1 MERLLSHFHRAAT
14 HQPRRQSPR
23 PRAMPPLDQPCP
35 SNRSRPRLSSELP
48 DSIVEPQS
56 RTSLRSSQDDGVGRA
71 RVCVNCRVYEPF
83 QNITDICCQTLH
95 GSRCVFRDADAN
107 NDEAD
112 PDSDSEDSGPIELE
126 EVPLSPRTQGKLS
139 THVAQVLSNVMKNRG
154 KSPDAQVEPQSH
166 TGHCSS
172 ATAKAP
178 VTAVALRAFPDRIA
192 EFCTP
197 SNEDRSSGKG
207 RPMANADFERRVKA
221 RIEEV
226 AALRFGPPSSIDG
239 DRPQYTESQIRYQAM
254 PTGGRRDSSGWRA
267 ETDTRA
273 AAAAGVRDYEE
284 LCRALAGDRDSDEDQ
299 LCGGGCSGGGG
310 NGEASESQD
319 AGATKHD
326 EKEGHGDQLAEP
338 SEIVR

>member
-1 MERLLSHFHRAAT
+1 M
-14 HQPRRQSPR
+14 
-23 PRAMPPLDQPCP
+23 
-35 SNRSRPRLSSELP
+35 
-48 DSIVEPQS
+48 
-56 RTSLRSSQDDGVGRA
+56 
-71 RVCVNCRVYEPF
+71 CVNCRVYEPF
-83 QNITDICCQTLH
+83 QNITDICCLTLH

-154 KSPDAQVEPQSH
+154 KSLDAQVEPQSH

-207 RPMANADFERRVKA
+207 RPMTNADFERRVKA

-284 LCRALAGDRDSDEDQ
+284 LCRALAGDRDGDEDQ

-310 NGEASESQD
+310 NGDASKMPPRASM
-319 AGATKHD
+319 
-326 EKEGHGDQLAEP
+326 
-338 SEIVR
+338 

>member
-1 MERLLSHFHRAAT
+1 M
-14 HQPRRQSPR
+14 
-23 PRAMPPLDQPCP
+23 
-35 SNRSRPRLSSELP
+35 
-48 DSIVEPQS
+48 
-56 RTSLRSSQDDGVGRA
+56 
-71 RVCVNCRVYEPF
+71 
-83 QNITDICCQTLH
+83 TDICCQTLN
-95 GSRCVFRDADAN
+95 GSCCVFLDADAN

-284 LCRALAGDRDSDEDQ
+284 LCRALAGDRDGDEDQ

-310 NGEASESQD
+310 NGDASKMPPRASM
-319 AGATKHD
+319 
-326 EKEGHGDQLAEP
+326 
-338 SEIVR
+338 